1 MSSSIPDNNSTSA
14 ASSPV
19 ASASGAG
26 SSGVARDGT
35 GGAFE
40 AIRASAPVFA
50 ALGDKTRL
58 DLVVRLCT
66 VGPLSIARL
75 TAGAEV
81 TRQAITK
88 HLNILAG
95 AGLVRDIRVGRERLW
110 EVETR
115 QLDAARRCLEDIS
128 SQWDDALARLKL
140 AVEGEEH

>member
-1 MSSSIPDNNSTSA
+1 MSGSTPESKSSSRSGASA
-14 ASSPV
+14 AGGG
-19 ASASGAG
+19 SGNQH
-26 SSGVARDGT
+26 GT
-35 GGAFE
+35 ADD
-40 AIRASAPVFA
+40 AIRSSVLVFA

-58 DLVVRLCT
+58 DLVARLCAG
-66 VGPLSIARL
+66 GPLSITRL

-115 QLDAARRCLEDIS
+115 QLEEARRCLDRIS
-128 SQWDDALARLKL
+128 GQWDEALARLKRTIEDE
-140 AVEGEEH
+140 AS

>member
-1 MSSSIPDNNSTSA
+1 MSARGPDSKAPRAADTEAFRTS
-14 ASSPV
+14 V
-19 ASASGAG
+19 L
-26 SSGVARDGT
+26 
-35 GGAFE
+35 
-40 AIRASAPVFA
+40 VFA

-58 DLVVRLCT
+58 HLVSRLCAG
-66 VGPLSIARL
+66 GPLSITRL
-75 TAGAEV
+75 SDDVDV

-115 QLDAARRCLEDIS
+115 QLDEARRCLDRIS
-128 SQWDDALARLKL
+128 GQWDEALARLKS

>member
-1 MSSSIPDNNSTSA
+1 MSASIPENNTEVSAGADAVHGGSA
-14 ASSPV
+14 AGP
-19 ASASGAG
+19 
-26 SSGVARDGT
+26 
-35 GGAFE
+35 FE
-40 AIRASAPVFA
+40 TIRASAPVFA

-58 DLVVRLCT
+58 DLVVRLCSG
-66 VGPLSIARL
+66 GPLSIARL
-75 TAGAEV
+75 TAGADV

-115 QLDAARRCLEDIS
+115 QLEAARRSLENIS
-128 SQWDDALARLKL
+128 NQWDDALARLKL

>member
-1 MSSSIPDNNSTSA
+1 MSATVPDDNS
-14 ASSPV
+14 ASS
-19 ASASGAG
+19 GA
-26 SSGVARDGT
+26 AH
-35 GGAFE
+35 GGGPFDN
-40 AIRASAPVFA
+40 IRASAPVFA

-58 DLVVRLCT
+58 DLVARLCSG
-66 VGPLSIARL
+66 GPLSIARL

-115 QLDAARRCLEDIS
+115 QLEEARRCLERIS
-128 SQWDDALARLKL
+128 SQWDDALARLKR

>member
-1 MSSSIPDNNSTSA
+1 MSANLPEDGPA
-14 ASSPV
+14 H
-19 ASASGAG
+19 GAG
-26 SSGVARDGT
+26 NPNPNGDG
-35 GGAFE
+35 
-40 AIRASAPVFA
+40 IRGSAPIFA

-58 DLVVRLCT
+58 ALVARLCSG
-66 VGPLSIARL
+66 GPLSIARL
-75 TAGAEV
+75 TAGADI

-115 QLDAARRCLEDIS
+115 QIEAARHYLERIS

-140 AVEGEEH
+140 AVAGGEH